1 MTYHIVTRQGII
13 IPHLEHHLLCLM
25 QARVNDV
32 TVNETPRFLTPE
44 PNGETHAIIVTDPD
58 NLAAVILP
66 LALNGGVASC
76 LSIFEVA
83 MEEWESYNYPQLELT
98 SEHIE
103 WDPTSTTFRKQEEAI
118 TKWDGTTHDN
128 VSAKGPI

>member
-1 MTYHIVTRQGII
+1 
-13 IPHLEHHLLCLM
+13 M
-25 QARVNDV
+25 QDCVNDV

-44 PNGETHAIIVTDPD
+44 TNGETHAIIVTDPD

-66 LALNGGVASC
+66 LDFNGGVASC

-98 SEHIE
+98 SEHL
-103 WDPTSTTFRKQEEAI
+103 
-118 TKWDGTTHDN
+118 
-128 VSAKGPI
+128 